1 MKASGPKR
9 RLVLVGG
16 GHAHVQ
22 VLRSLVMRPQ
32 PDVEVTL
39 IVDDPVAVY
48 SGMVPGLVAG
58 QYSPHDVAIDLVPLA
73 RRAGAAVVL
82 EPADRVDAH
91 RREVCFSSERPAV
104 PFEVCS
110 LNIGS
115 TVAHTELPGVRPLA
129 VPTRPIQDLNQRLDA
144 HLQACQKDVV
154 DVVVVGAGAAGVE
167 LAFAVEARLS
177 GEDRAHRVTL
187 VSARAP
193 RVGGGIRGLRR
204 VRNALSERNIQLREG
219 NAVVAVHPDSV
230 DLEDGACLPADL
242 VLWSTGAAAHS
253 LGRRSGLPT
262 DAQGFVQTMST
273 LEVVDHPGIFASG
286 DCAVLADGPAVP
298 RAGVYAVRAGPI
310 LVHNLLV
317 ARERQQHIP
326 YRPQKT
332 YLALLNTC
340 DGGAIGTK
348 GSWVWEGRW
357 LGRLKH
363 WIDSQFVQKFQVLD
377 ASGVPSPRFE
387 RGMPPMDPE
396 LEMECGGCAAKLADE
411 PLRAALAA
419 LPPPPG
425 DPDVVAGV
433 DAADDVAILRHGD
446 GLLLQTV
453 DAFPTFTSDPW
464 LVGRVAAI
472 NALNDVYAKGAT
484 PRFALAIVEVPRAHG
499 ATVLGQALAGLRYE
513 LDRSAVSLVGGH
525 TTIGEQL
532 KVGLSVT
539 GSPPTDGVIW
549 PTRGAVPGDVLL
561 LTRPLG
567 SGVLL
572 HADMAGRARGP
583 WVQAVHRHL
592 TRSNQPAI
600 HGLRGHPIHAATDV
614 TGFGLARHLKTMLQ
628 DDRCEGVLRLSS
640 LPLLP
645 GVATLLRAGE
655 RSSFH
660 EQNRMDET
668 MWAVAPDL
676 RRDPLTEV
684 VFDPQTAGGLLLAI
698 PPESAET
705 ALQKIRCAGFE
716 SAALVGV
723 VGQRRGGPSVRME
736 P

>member
-1 MKASGPKR
+1 
-9 RLVLVGG
+9 
-16 GHAHVQ
+16 
-22 VLRSLVMRPQ
+22 
-32 PDVEVTL
+32 
-39 IVDDPVAVY
+39 
-48 SGMVPGLVAG
+48 
-58 QYSPHDVAIDLVPLA
+58 
-73 RRAGAAVVL
+73 
-82 EPADRVDAH
+82 
-91 RREVCFSSERPAV
+91 
-104 PFEVCS
+104 
-110 LNIGS
+110 
-115 TVAHTELPGVRPLA
+115 
-129 VPTRPIQDLNQRLDA
+129 
-144 HLQACQKDVV
+144 V

-167 LAFAVEARLS
+167 LAFAMKARLS
-177 GEDRAHRVTL
+177 KQGRPHSVTL
-187 VSARAP
+187 VSARSP
-193 RVGGGIRGLRR
+193 RVGGGHRGLRR
-204 VRNALSERNIQLREG
+204 VRQGLQARNIPLREG
-219 NAVVAVHPDSV
+219 TAVVAVHPDSV
-230 DLEDGACLPADL
+230 ELGDGTRLPAEV
-242 VLWSTGAAAHS
+242 VLWSTGAAAHD

-262 DAQGFVQTMST
+262 DAQGFVQTKST
-273 LEVVDHPGIFASG
+273 LEVVDQPGIFASG
-286 DCAVLADGPAVP
+286 DCAVLVDGPATP
-298 RAGVYAVRAGPI
+298 RAGVYAVRAGPV

-317 ARERQQHIP
+317 ARERSQHLP
-326 YRPQKT
+326 YRPQRT

-348 GSWVWEGRW
+348 GEWVGEGKW

-363 WIDSQFVQKFQVLD
+363 WIDAKFMQKFQVLD
-377 ASGVPSPRFE
+377 AAGVPSPQFE
-387 RGMPPMDPE
+387 RGMPAMDPD

-419 LPPPPG
+419 LPPPPS

-433 DAADDVAILRHGD
+433 EVGDDVAILRHGG

-453 DAFPTFTSDPW
+453 DAFPSFTNDPW

-472 NALNDVYAKGAT
+472 NAMNDVYAKGAT
-484 PRFALAIVEVPRAHG
+484 PRFALAIVEVPRIHG

-513 LDRSAVSLVGGH
+513 LDRAGVSLVGGH
-525 TTIGEQL
+525 TTVGEQL

-549 PTRGAVPGDVLL
+549 PTRGAIPGDVLL

-567 SGVLL
+567 TGVLL

-592 TRSNQPAI
+592 TRSNQSSIDA
-600 HGLRGHPIHAATDV
+600 LRGHPIHAATDV

-628 DDRCEGVLRLSS
+628 GDRCEGVLRLSS
-640 LPLLP
+640 LPILP

-698 PPESAET
+698 APEFADAS
-705 ALQKIRCAGFE
+705 LQKIREAGFE
-716 SAALVGV
+716 SAALVGF
-723 VGQRRGGPSVRME
+723 VGHRVEGPGVRLE